1 MSACNIS
8 NYIYIYIIL
17 NQRANKFKYSPLMDP
32 TTSDFKKKD
41 PDSFSLDPDNPDI
54 LDTCDILDL
63 GRRPIQFDVQNLS
76 MPPVLSPI
84 NVASPKL
91 SPKLRKMDS
100 FSQEEMK
107 PNPTFEDFVSFPM
120 NIRMTLNLCESFNKE
135 TKTVKK
141 INNFIST
148 MEENLK
154 LTESLV
160 KSQEKR
166 IDEFFQEVYDLFN
179 KNFLKMA
186 ETYKQNL
193 KSRIQEELTDYRY
206 THEIIKSNLDHIM
219 QHDSFSK
226 LLQQELLS
234 LNTLIGQ
241 TSQFPDLNNLKA
253 GTETEAK
260 PDINQ
265 IYMQFLD
272 ESTDLKF
279 GITPLVKK
287 FKLIEFVLQ
296 PNHDKS
302 ILSQSFSQNISEVK
316 KEPFKDFVNIHAELE
331 SFVAKL
337 SANFSHEIST
347 ISHPHTPFIYNI
359 DKIAKGGSK
368 VLPFDSQG
376 KTITQPEPEEST
388 ALRKRLSQI
397 ETEDSQRQATDDSS
411 SLEKDPNKDKE
422 KEIKEPKSPQLSNR
436 SASDSGK
443 APVSLTPV
451 KNVTYKVPS
460 KENVFTTTTS
470 WFGDMGEVSYQTQLI
485 SVHNNLSVGDLVSI
499 NGAPYRI
506 THKEWIFPE
515 DTIEMVNIFTGERI
529 EVKYNSRY
537 SGMEDQIMTK
547 KYQVI
552 KISEN
557 KGYYLLMDMAWD
569 KSDTLKRL
577 PKIIEM
583 KNVLDKK
590 LEDDIREAFH
600 SDKKALVHVL
610 KVKDEEVIVSYRK
623 EHL

>member
-316 KEPFKDFVNIHAELE
+316 KEPFKDFVNIHA
-331 SFVAKL
+331 
-337 SANFSHEIST
+337 
-347 ISHPHTPFIYNI
+347 
-359 DKIAKGGSK
+359 
-368 VLPFDSQG
+368 
-376 KTITQPEPEEST
+376 
-388 ALRKRLSQI
+388 
-397 ETEDSQRQATDDSS
+397 
-411 SLEKDPNKDKE
+411 
-422 KEIKEPKSPQLSNR
+422 
-436 SASDSGK
+436 
-443 APVSLTPV
+443 
-451 KNVTYKVPS
+451 
-460 KENVFTTTTS
+460 
-470 WFGDMGEVSYQTQLI
+470 
-485 SVHNNLSVGDLVSI
+485 
-499 NGAPYRI
+499 
-506 THKEWIFPE
+506 
-515 DTIEMVNIFTGERI
+515 
-529 EVKYNSRY
+529 
-537 SGMEDQIMTK
+537 
-547 KYQVI
+547 
-552 KISEN
+552 
-557 KGYYLLMDMAWD
+557 
-569 KSDTLKRL
+569 
-577 PKIIEM
+577 
-583 KNVLDKK
+583 
-590 LEDDIREAFH
+590 
-600 SDKKALVHVL
+600 
-610 KVKDEEVIVSYRK
+610 
-623 EHL
+623 